1 MNLFRLSALIME
13 KPHLSQHMMSI
24 LQCKF
29 LGITLVQLNDLKVSP
44 SLGMLENSLITLA
57 MSDKS
62 QSVSLVVLLPG
73 ISHCS

>member
-1 MNLFRLSALIME
+1 
-13 KPHLSQHMMSI
+13 MSI